1 MYYTCTCMQLY
12 IYKHVLMCTNSWLG
26 RNRRSCKQNIWKVLK
41 LTKISIHS
49 ICRLRTYTCSSVLVY
64 NTVQYSTN
72 VQYSICSAL
81 MYSTVQYSICTVLRY
96 STVHVR
102 YMYST
107 KVQYSTCTVQY
118 MYSTC
123 TVHVHIIS
131 WTVKCLLYS

>member
-1 MYYTCTCMQLY
+1 MQLY

-118 MYSTC
+118 STVQYMHSTKVQYSTC
-123 TVHVHIIS
+123 TVHVQ
-131 WTVKCLLYS
+131 Y